1 MKKSIKALKRYG
13 QNFLVDENIITK
25 IVDTFSPAESDYIV
39 EIGPGQ
45 GAITAHLFDRTKHFR
60 AIEIDKRAIEILGE
74 KFSGIKIIEKDVLK
88 VDLSRTFDNS
98 KNKIRVIGNIPYNI
112 TTSLIQNLID
122 VRTRIDDAYFMLQ
135 LEAAQRLNAKPGE
148 KDYNALT
155 ILVQCFTEYKLLF
168 KVSPNS
174 FLPKPN
180 VNSAFVKFKFNKN
193 IDSALDD
200 KILIKLVKTL
210 FISRRKTLKN
220 SLQNSIFNN
229 VDFSQLDI
237 DLSLRPEKLSVPEFI
252 KMSKYIQA
260 RSNDKA
266 NSK

>member
-25 IVDTFSPAESDYIV
+25 IVDTFSPAENDYVI

-45 GAITAHLFDRTKHFR
+45 GAITNHLFDRIKNFR
-60 AIEIDKRAIEILGE
+60 AVEIDERAIDSLKS
-74 KFSGIKIIEKDVLK
+74 KFPKIKIIKQDVLK
-88 VDLSRTFDNS
+88 FDLSNAFEN
-98 KNKIRVIGNIPYNI
+98 KQNKIRIIGNIPYNI

-122 VRTRIDDAYFMLQ
+122 IRTQIDDAYFMLQ
-135 LEAAQRLNAKPGE
+135 LEAAQRLTAKPGE

-155 ILVQCFTEYKLLF
+155 ILVQCFTSYKILF

-174 FLPKPN
+174 FIPKPN
-180 VNSAFVKFKFNKN
+180 VNSAFVKFDFNKN
-193 IDSALDD
+193 IDDVDD

-210 FISRRKTLKN
+210 FVSRRKILKN

-229 VDFSQLDI
+229 IDFSKLEI
-237 DLSLRPEKLSVPEFI
+237 DLSLRPEKLTVPEFI
-252 KMSKYIQA
+252 KMSKYIQVYF
-260 RSNDKA
+260 NDRA
-266 NSK
+266 NTK